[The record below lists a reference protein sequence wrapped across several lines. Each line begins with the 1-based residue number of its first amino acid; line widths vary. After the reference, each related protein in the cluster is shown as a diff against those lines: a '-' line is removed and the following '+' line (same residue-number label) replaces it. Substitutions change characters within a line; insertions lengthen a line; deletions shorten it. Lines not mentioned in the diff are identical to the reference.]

1 MPLRLAPVVRL
12 GLIGLLLVAG
22 LGGCGWFD
30 DDPGDRVLV
39 VGDSV
44 TVLSRE
50 QLGEELDWADD
61 LDIRATKGLRS
72 DELLPGARAGVEAG
86 PSSAV
91 WLPGYND
98 VLQDRVEQAPIDE
111 MMDLADEVPC
121 SVWLT
126 LPTDGVYPAAVAQRW
141 NERVRAAAEGR
152 DDLHVVDDWERLVEN
167 SPEFTFTIEA
177 DALHPNADGQA
188 ALARVMSDSLREL
201 CG

>member
-1 MPLRLAPVVRL
+1 MTNLPPRPLALAAAL
-12 GLIGLLLVAG
+12 SLILV
-22 LGGCGWFD
+22 GCGWLD
-30 DDPGDRVLV
+30 PAPDPGDRVLV

-50 QLGEELDWADD
+50 QLGEEMEWADE

-72 DELLPGARAGVEAG
+72 DELLPGAREGVDAD

-98 VLQDRVEQAPIDE
+98 VLQDRVEEAPVEE
-111 MMDLADEVPC
+111 MVDLADEVPC

-126 LPTDGVYPAAVAQRW
+126 LPTKGVYPQEVAQRW
-141 NERVRAAAEGR
+141 NDRVREAADGR
-152 DDLHVVDDWERLVEN
+152 DGVHIVDDWERLVEE
-167 SPEFTFTIEA
+167 SPSFTFTIEA
-177 DALHPNADGQA
+177 DALHPNAEGQS
-188 ALARVMSDSLREL
+188 ALAQVMSDTLRDR